1 MEIDRANEIF
11 RININIGGFRLP
23 LNIARKHEEI
33 YRNAGD
39 LLVKHLEDYR
49 KKYPQHSTE
58 EVLTIVAYQFA
69 VMVSKQ
75 EFSLDTTPLAE
86 KIQSLH
92 DELEELLNDT
102 VEINL

>member
-33 YRNAGD
+33 YRNAAD
-39 LLVKHLEDYR
+39 LLVKYLEDYR
-49 KKYPQHSTE
+49 KKYPQHSNE
-58 EVLTIVAYQFA
+58 EILTIVAYQFA

-75 EFSLDTTPLAE
+75 EFSLDTVPLAE

-92 DELEELLNDT
+92 DELETLLNDT
-102 VEINL
+102 EEITV

>member
-1 MEIDRANEIF
+1 MEKDRGDEIF
-11 RININIGGFRLP
+11 QINILIGGLRMP
-23 LNIARKHEEI
+23 LRIARKHEEI

-39 LLVKHLEDYR
+39 LLVKYLEDYR
-49 KKYPQHSTE
+49 NKYPQRSTE

-86 KIQSLH
+86 KIQALNE
-92 DELEELLNDT
+92 ELESILTDEEQAI
-102 VEINL
+102 V